1 MRRQIRWRRALG
13 QSLAEGALRALAP
26 RPLPI
31 EELEIIRALGPF
43 LADLVRAGTDLV
55 RRLRL
60 QVCEALE
67 TCPVRVFF
75 ADLGRLVLFFH
86 APRAGICRVDSWSQ
100 GVRCCFTLITL
111 VDG

>member
-43 LADLVRAGTDLV
+43 LAHLVRARTDLV

-67 TCPVRVFF
+67 ARPVRVFF
-75 ADLGRLVLFFH
+75 ADLGGLVLFFH
-86 APRAGICRVDSWSQ
+86 APCASVCRVGTWSQ
-100 GVRCCFTLITL
+100 GERCCIQLKL
-111 VDG
+111 VS

>member
-1 MRRQIRWRRALG
+1 MLTVNKILDSLRVRVSLALHLQASAELDAVRSRGIMRRQIRWRRALG

-31 EELEIIRALGPF
+31 QELKIIRALGPF
-43 LADLVRAGTDLV
+43 LAHFVRARTDLV

-67 TCPVRVFF
+67 TRPV
-75 ADLGRLVLFFH
+75 
-86 APRAGICRVDSWSQ
+86 
-100 GVRCCFTLITL
+100 
-111 VDG
+111 